1 MRVEILSDGFSVGK
15 RAIIDNGNAEGR
27 HIRLIDD
34 DCLIYIAPGTYCT
47 IVSRTMGSY
56 AIVQLD
62 IGKWR
67 CEIDINQL
75 TLV

>member
-1 MRVEILSDGFSVGK
+1 MRIEILSDSFSVGQ
-15 RAIIDNGNAEGR
+15 RAIIDKGNTKGR
-27 HIRLIDD
+27 HIRLAGD
-34 DCLIYIAPGTYCT
+34 DCFIFVEPGSYCT
-47 IVSRTMGSY
+47 IVTRLLGSC

-62 IGKWR
+62 MGKWR